1 MKLFDIIDGKVI
13 MNPTMLWLPEF
24 KALWDRDKSKSKEK
38 AAKEISYIVFLYDFK
53 SPYMAYPSTERE
65 RRIIADYIRVDNWV
79 PDELV
84 LAAIAKYKELQTSPL
99 SRLLQAALDTCDKMT
114 DYYKG
119 VDFSLIDND
128 GKPVY
133 SLKDVSSAM
142 KQIGD
147 IVSSL
152 ETMKDK
158 VEKEQSERG
167 AIRGGSG
174 IGLFER

>member
-1 MKLFDIIDGKVI
+1 
-13 MNPTMLWLPEF
+13 
-24 KALWDRDKSKSKEK
+24 
-38 AAKEISYIVFLYDFK
+38 
-53 SPYMAYPSTERE
+53 
-65 RRIIADYIRVDNWV
+65 
-79 PDELV
+79 
-84 LAAIAKYKELQTSPL
+84 
-99 SRLLQAALDTCDKMT
+99 MT